1 MWLPA
6 GCGASRDVRLLRW
19 TALDWRLPAPLTAL
33 YRCSR
38 CNWDRPLSSTRG
50 INAAGRRRIVPLPTS
65 SGLTSVTAIIVVF
78 AIIVVVIC
86 YIFRA
91 VDFVFFFLFVASI
104 ATKWLISWFM
114 LLRVGQLWFWINA
127 PADSTLLIW
136 SILFIY
142 FSFSFFFFLLSK
154 IQLWLNHQW
163 ATTELRLMIGI
174 DNSVDCSGTPTP
186 QRGRWIRMAVL
197 GGAISVP
204 SNEQRPSPYWCDD
217 GGWQNGRFLM
227 LLPRRW
233 CWIAIDSGG
242 SVSLFE
248 GETKTFYVSG
258 TARYQNFNLIIIER
272 LKFESLRILTD
283 SGFHPCRRE
292 GPFPS
297 NSTDSFF
304 EF

>member
-1 MWLPA
+1 MRQVGGGLF
-6 GCGASRDVRLLRW
+6 
-19 TALDWRLPAPLTAL
+19 L
-33 YRCSR
+33 Y
-38 CNWDRPLSSTRG
+38 
-50 INAAGRRRIVPLPTS
+50 PLPRGLLASPPSSSYSLSLLLLFVTF
-65 SGLTSVTAIIVVF
+65 SGLLIL
-78 AIIVVVIC
+78 
-86 YIFRA
+86 
-91 VDFVFFFLFVASI
+91 FFFPFCCLHCNQMIDQLIYVAPSWAALVLNQRPRWFHASHLIHSIYLF
-104 ATKWLISWFM
+104 F
-114 LLRVGQLWFWINA
+114 F
-127 PADSTLLIW
+127 
-136 SILFIY
+136 F
-142 FSFSFFFFLLSK
+142 FFFFLLSK

-242 SVSLFE
+242 SVSLFK

>member
-91 VDFVFFFLFVASI
+91 VDFVFFSFLLPPLQPNDWSADLCCSELGSSGFES
-104 ATKWLISWFM
+104 TPPLIPRFSFDP
-114 LLRVGQLWFWINA
+114 FY
-127 PADSTLLIW
+127 
-136 SILFIY
+136 LFIY
-142 FSFSFFFFLLSK
+142 LYLFFFLLSK